1 MVGSGE
7 TQRRGERQIQDHRG
21 RVESEP
27 QRETERR
34 GMEGSLQTLKG
45 QSIFT
50 YSPPPQ
56 KKPSLFSCICFLDK
70 LRAFFPGLFSVP
82 VRGASPLAFFLM
94 PRY

>member
-27 QRETERR
+27 QREMERR

-50 YSPPPQ
+50 YSPP
-56 KKPSLFSCICFLDK
+56 KKNPPFSPVSSFLTNSGPSSQACFLF
-70 LRAFFPGLFSVP
+70 LSEGLHPWLCF
-82 VRGASPLAFFLM
+82 
-94 PRY
+94 